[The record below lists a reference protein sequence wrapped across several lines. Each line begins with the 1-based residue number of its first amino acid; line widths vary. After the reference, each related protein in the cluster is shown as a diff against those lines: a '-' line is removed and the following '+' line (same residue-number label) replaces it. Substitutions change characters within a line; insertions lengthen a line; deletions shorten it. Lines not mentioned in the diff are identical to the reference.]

1 LTNTSFFA
9 IIIETKK
16 ILLERK
22 IVNKISTQLI
32 ISILISIFSLSLLS
46 PAYPIDNNF
55 IQKIKETEVS
65 AYTDMNNNRMIDALQ
80 KIIELFRTVPENDI
94 ESADA
99 LLEPIHLYSFIIN
112 EFYSP
117 EYIYKEKLIQQDQY
131 PSDKLLMAVANLSN
145 PTTMRYKILPTLIL
159 LDGLINRNNNLSIK
173 FLAEFMRVCVLTSG
187 GLPTYRYRLRSGK
200 TFLLTIKEQSI
211 DSFFEKYPDS
221 LATQFVLQD
230 LLSRSIEKVASNF
243 NTDDDAADFVQTY
256 LESPERLY
264 LLSTFNE
271 IGVSTEKLEM
281 LPGFTKAKDVL
292 PSLNLFDVNEQ
303 VIRKWAEILQDEQD
317 VNARYTL
324 ITFLKCSNA
333 MNKECKEIVKTALLS
348 ASRKEGLTRDVLYA
362 KFTLLDLA
370 MKCYWIKEAEESLM
384 DISQLK
390 ILPPMP
396 GIKSVYIQQKL
407 MIEEGI
413 SFFTRQGYYETAKK
427 VLNVQLNKYQGS
439 CFEVKIRNKL
449 IELERVSSKS
459 PFQTNK

>member
-1 LTNTSFFA
+1 
-9 IIIETKK
+9 
-16 ILLERK
+16 
-22 IVNKISTQLI
+22 VNKISTQLI
-32 ISILISIFSLSLLS
+32 ISILISIFSISLLF
-46 PAYPIDNNF
+46 PAYPIDRDF
-55 IQKIKETEVS
+55 IQKVKETEMS
-65 AYTDMNNNRMIDALQ
+65 AYTDVNNNRMTDALQ

-117 EYIYKEKLIQQDQY
+117 EYIYKEKLIQQDQC

-145 PTTMRYKILPTLIL
+145 PKTMRDKILPTLIL

-187 GLPTYRYRLRSGK
+187 GLPTYRYTLRSGK
-200 TFLLTIKEQSI
+200 TFLLTIKEQSV
-211 DSFFEKYPDS
+211 DSFFEKYPNS
-221 LATQFVLQD
+221 LATQFILQD

-243 NTDDDAADFVQTY
+243 NTDDDAANFVQTY

-271 IGVSTEKLEM
+271 IGVSTEKLDM

-317 VNARYTL
+317 INARYTL

-384 DISQLK
+384 DISQLE

-396 GIKSVYIQQKL
+396 GINSVYTQQKIL
-407 MIEEGI
+407 INIGI
-413 SFFTRQGYYETAKK
+413 SFFTRQGYYETAKN

-439 CFEVKIRNKL
+439 CFEVGIRNKL
-449 IELERVSSKS
+449 IELERLLSKS
-459 PFQTNK
+459 PSQTNK